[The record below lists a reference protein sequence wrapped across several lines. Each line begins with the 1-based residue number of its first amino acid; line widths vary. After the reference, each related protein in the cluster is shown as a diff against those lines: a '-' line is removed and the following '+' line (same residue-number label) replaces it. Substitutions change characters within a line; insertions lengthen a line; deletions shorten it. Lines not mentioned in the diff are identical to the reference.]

1 MFKKL
6 TIDVAACPCLT
17 GEPFNLAGV
26 GLSGNAS
33 IIEVGNYT
41 NFMSTPQYDT
51 AKWNFRE
58 ILSLTTY
65 DSFIIGSDYAAKPYM
80 PYNGHLIMNAV
91 YRAPT
96 NITNASRIAFADN
109 GRSRIEMLTDPYQ
122 IMCSFVG
129 NFFVSE
135 GRNGNVLRVRAKGRE
150 SNLDIITIM
159 QGILYKRYCEKKN
172 CTVALGG
179 VLRIKNGRMTQN
191 IMPGQ
196 YPPRVSSFIDLARW
210 FQYHNMYFESDL
222 IAVGTI
228 VNTKSIGHRS

>member
-65 DSFIIGSDYAAKPYM
+65 DSFIIGSGYAAKPYM
-80 PYNGHLIMNAV
+80 PYNGH
-91 YRAPT
+91 
-96 NITNASRIAFADN
+96 ITTD
-109 GRSRIEMLTDPYQ
+109 GSRIEMLTDPYQ

-129 NFFVSE
+129 NFFVSK
-135 GRNGNVLRVRAKGRE
+135 GKNGNVLRVRAKGRE

-172 CTVALGG
+172 CTVALGC
-179 VLRIKNGRMTQN
+179 VLRIKNGRMAQN
-191 IMPGQ
+191 
-196 YPPRVSSFIDLARW
+196 YA
-210 FQYHNMYFESDL
+210 
-222 IAVGTI
+222 GTI
-228 VNTKSIGHRS
+228 SAAGVVIYRSR